1 MRLMYID
8 EQFMYESDT
17 LLEVDIHE
25 SVFLHSGLLLPTSF
39 YMGYAFYII
48 TR

>member
-17 LLEVDIHE
+17 LLEVGIHG
-25 SVFLHSGLLLPTSF
+25 SFFLREMLAITILLV
-39 YMGYAFYII
+39 GYCCY
-48 TR
+48 